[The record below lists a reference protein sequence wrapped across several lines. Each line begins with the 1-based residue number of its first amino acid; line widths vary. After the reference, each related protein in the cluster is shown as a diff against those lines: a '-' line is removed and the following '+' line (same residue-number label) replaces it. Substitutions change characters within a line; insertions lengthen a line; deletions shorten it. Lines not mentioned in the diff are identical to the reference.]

1 MCQEA
6 DAVSTCGDKQ
16 ADFFSFSFFPAGK
29 SCWRDGTFSPR
40 VVFRVISDMEVKS
53 SSRVLKRSAHG
64 GPGTAGDRRK
74 AKPKKKKDKRK
85 PSLKGTESTD
95 VPSPEL
101 DSEVPLDGDV
111 TLTDQG
117 GQCLSLFHSMIVRV

>member
-1 MCQEA
+1 
-6 DAVSTCGDKQ
+6 
-16 ADFFSFSFFPAGK
+16 
-29 SCWRDGTFSPR
+29 
-40 VVFRVISDMEVKS
+40 MEVKS
-53 SSRVLKRSAHG
+53 SSRSNKKSAHG

-95 VPSPEL
+95 IPSPEL

-117 GQCLSLFHSMIVRV
+117 GQCLLYVIHLFQRLLVYFFFLFRTISVSRILEHSVSFWGYLQTKE